1 MRKPRA
7 RAGRLKKL
15 PRAPGGNCAQEGACP
30 RHDRNLVRRRGP
42 HRPEEQDHPPL
53 GQARHPS
60 KRTAGPTDRFHLHLR
75 CSLPEGGQGCSPDH
89 AGLQH
94 RGDELAPR
102 RDRRNRCARCPR
114 HPPGR
119 SSRLALVHAPPR
131 AGQHHHHSAA
141 AEVPRAQPGRERL
154 AVHARQL
161 ALQPHLQILR
171 RSRRPLLCGME
182 QARRSALAH
191 HVHRTAPMGPRVL
204 INGIWYKLAPSFP
217 FPSEALVQRAP
228 AESTT
233 GSSDAA
239 AAATIYAVA
248 FVTGA
253 IVMSFEMLG
262 SRYLNPYFG
271 SGIYTWAALIS
282 TVLIA
287 LMAGYFLGG
296 MLADRTASPAVL
308 ALTVIIGSLYL
319 LALPSFAQAILEF
332 VLAGV
337 DDIRA
342 GSLISSLAL
351 MFFPVTFLGMYSPF
365 AIRLLLRSAQRSGRV
380 SGAVYG
386 ISTAGAIVGTLG
398 TTFLLIPTIGARAI
412 TLTLGALGLAA
423 GLALMALA
431 RLDRRAGAALVVIA
445 LAALAVPAGRADNLI
460 DEGVRV
466 AMLERA
472 DGQLAHI
479 ETPYNDV
486 FITKRQHQL
495 VMSFQLKGW
504 DYTESVS
511 NLLDPDDLPLRYAQ
525 VMTVA
530 TIYPEAPRK
539 ILMLGL
545 GGGSISTYLGRFMP
559 EAAITTVEIDPDVI
573 TAAKTYFG
581 LRETERMRYHA
592 GDGRVFLNRNSE
604 LYDLILLDAYRGGY
618 VPFHLLT
625 REFYTL
631 VKQRLTPGGAAAF
644 NVHDGSKLYASTV
657 KTLGEVFAAL
667 DLYPTSVGEVIAV
680 ARTSPLD
687 PQTLERRA
695 AALQQRHGFRFPLPQ
710 ILQRRMDKP
719 QSQAANG
726 DVITDDFAPADVYD
740 VMGKDPR
747 RRR

>member
-1 MRKPRA
+1 MKGAARQPRA
-7 RAGRLKKL
+7 YGTNPAIT
-15 PRAPGGNCAQEGACP
+15 P
-30 RHDRNLVRRRGP
+30 
-42 HRPEEQDHPPL
+42 
-53 GQARHPS
+53 
-60 KRTAGPTDRFHLHLR
+60 
-75 CSLPEGGQGCSPDH
+75 
-89 AGLQH
+89 
-94 RGDELAPR
+94 
-102 RDRRNRCARCPR
+102 
-114 HPPGR
+114 
-119 SSRLALVHAPPR
+119 
-131 AGQHHHHSAA
+131 
-141 AEVPRAQPGRERL
+141 
-154 AVHARQL
+154 
-161 ALQPHLQILR
+161 
-171 RSRRPLLCGME
+171 
-182 QARRSALAH
+182 
-191 HVHRTAPMGPRVL
+191 
-204 INGIWYKLAPSFP
+204 KLAPSFP
-217 FPSEALVQRAP
+217 FPSEARVQRP
-228 AESTT
+228 HAESTA
-233 GSSDAA
+233 GSSQAA

-296 MLADRTASPAVL
+296 TLADRTASPAVL

-319 LALPSFAQAILEF
+319 LALPSFAQAVLEF

-398 TTFLLIPTIGARAI
+398 TTFFLIPTIGARAI

-423 GLALMALA
+423 GSVLLALA

-445 LAALAVPAGRADNLI
+445 LAAPTVPAGRADNLI

-466 AMLERA
+466 AMLERG
-472 DGQLAHI
+472 DGRLAHI

-525 VMTVA
+525 VMTIAAV
-530 TIYPEAPRK
+530 YPEAPRK

-559 EAAITTVEIDPDVI
+559 EAAITTVEIDPGVI

-631 VKQRLTPGGAAAF
+631 VKHRLTPGGAAAF

-667 DLYPTSVGEVIAV
+667 DLYPTGVGEVIAV
-680 ARTSPLD
+680 ATTAPRD

-710 ILQRRMDKP
+710 MLQRRVDKP

-740 VMGKDPR
+740 VMAKDPR
-747 RRR
+747 RRK

>member
-1 MRKPRA
+1 MTP
-7 RAGRLKKL
+7 KL
-15 PRAPGGNCAQEGACP
+15 VP
-30 RHDRNLVRRRGP
+30 
-42 HRPEEQDHPPL
+42 
-53 GQARHPS
+53 
-60 KRTAGPTDRFHLHLR
+60 
-75 CSLPEGGQGCSPDH
+75 SLPF
-89 AGLQH
+89 
-94 RGDELAPR
+94 
-102 RDRRNRCARCPR
+102 
-114 HPPGR
+114 PP
-119 SSRLALVHAPPR
+119 
-131 AGQHHHHSAA
+131 
-141 AEVPRAQPGRERL
+141 
-154 AVHARQL
+154 
-161 ALQPHLQILR
+161 
-171 RSRRPLLCGME
+171 
-182 QARRSALAH
+182 
-191 HVHRTAPMGPRVL
+191 
-204 INGIWYKLAPSFP
+204 
-217 FPSEALVQRAP
+217 EALVQRP
-228 AESTT
+228 HAESTA
-233 GSSDAA
+233 GSSHAA
-239 AAATIYAVA
+239 AAVMIYAAA

-287 LMAGYFLGG
+287 LTAGYFLGG
-296 MLADRTASPAVL
+296 TLADRTASLAVL
-308 ALTVIIGSLYL
+308 ALTVIVGSLYL

-342 GSLISSLAL
+342 GSLIAALAL

-398 TTFLLIPTIGARAI
+398 TTFFLIPTIGSRAI

-423 GLALMALA
+423 GLALLALA
-431 RLDRRAGAALVVIA
+431 RLHRPASSVLVVV
-445 LAALAVPAGRADNLI
+445 ALAVSTAPAGRADNLI
-460 DEGVRV
+460 DEAVR
-466 AMLERA
+466 ASMLERA
-472 DGQLAHI
+472 DGRLAHI
-479 ETPYNDV
+479 ETAYNDV
-486 FITKRQHQL
+486 FITKRRHQL

-525 VMTVA
+525 VMTIA
-530 TIYPEAPRK
+530 TIYPETARK

-559 EAAITTVEIDPDVI
+559 EPAITTVEIDPGVI

-581 LRETERMRYHA
+581 LRETERMRYRA
-592 GDGRVFLNRNSE
+592 GDGRVFLSRNDE

-657 KTLGEVFAAL
+657 KTLGEVFASL
-667 DLYPTSVGEVIAV
+667 DLYPSGVGEVIAV
-680 ARTSPLD
+680 ASASPLD
-687 PQTLERRA
+687 PRTLERRA
-695 AALQQRHGFRFPLPQ
+695 ATLQERHGFRFPLPQ
-710 ILQRRMDKP
+710 ILRRRLEQP
-719 QSQAANG
+719 RLQAVNG

-740 VMGKDPR
+740 VIGKDAR
-747 RRR
+747 RRK

>member
-1 MRKPRA
+1 MTP
-7 RAGRLKKL
+7 KL
-15 PRAPGGNCAQEGACP
+15 VP
-30 RHDRNLVRRRGP
+30 
-42 HRPEEQDHPPL
+42 
-53 GQARHPS
+53 
-60 KRTAGPTDRFHLHLR
+60 
-75 CSLPEGGQGCSPDH
+75 SLPF
-89 AGLQH
+89 
-94 RGDELAPR
+94 
-102 RDRRNRCARCPR
+102 
-114 HPPGR
+114 PP
-119 SSRLALVHAPPR
+119 
-131 AGQHHHHSAA
+131 
-141 AEVPRAQPGRERL
+141 
-154 AVHARQL
+154 
-161 ALQPHLQILR
+161 
-171 RSRRPLLCGME
+171 
-182 QARRSALAH
+182 
-191 HVHRTAPMGPRVL
+191 
-204 INGIWYKLAPSFP
+204 
-217 FPSEALVQRAP
+217 EALVQRP
-228 AESTT
+228 HAESTA
-233 GSSDAA
+233 GSSHAA
-239 AAATIYAVA
+239 AAVMIYAAA

-287 LMAGYFLGG
+287 LTAGYFLGG
-296 MLADRTASPAVL
+296 TLADRTASLAVL
-308 ALTVIIGSLYL
+308 ALTVIVGSLYL

-342 GSLISSLAL
+342 GSLIAALAL

-398 TTFLLIPTIGARAI
+398 TTFFLIPTIGSRAI

-423 GLALMALA
+423 GLALLALA
-431 RLDRRAGAALVVIA
+431 RLHRPAGSVLVVV
-445 LAALAVPAGRADNLI
+445 ALAVSTAPAGRADNLI
-460 DEGVRV
+460 DEAVR
-466 AMLERA
+466 ASMLERA
-472 DGQLAHI
+472 DGRLAHI
-479 ETPYNDV
+479 ETAYNDV
-486 FITKRQHQL
+486 FITKRRHQL

-525 VMTVA
+525 VMTIA
-530 TIYPEAPRK
+530 AIYPETARK

-559 EAAITTVEIDPDVI
+559 EAAITTVEIDPGVI

-581 LRETERMRYHA
+581 LRETERMRYRA
-592 GDGRVFLNRNSE
+592 GDGRVFLSRNDE

-667 DLYPTSVGEVIAV
+667 DLYPSGVGEVIAV
-680 ARTSPLD
+680 ASASPLD
-687 PQTLERRA
+687 PRTLERRA
-695 AALQQRHGFRFPLPQ
+695 ATLQERHGFRFPLPQ
-710 ILQRRMDKP
+710 ILRRRLEQP
-719 QSQAANG
+719 RLQAANG

-740 VMGKDPR
+740 VIGKDAR
-747 RRR
+747 RRK

>member
-1 MRKPRA
+1 MKGRQGRRAYGTSPRMTP
-7 RAGRLKKL
+7 KL
-15 PRAPGGNCAQEGACP
+15 VQ
-30 RHDRNLVRRRGP
+30 
-42 HRPEEQDHPPL
+42 
-53 GQARHPS
+53 
-60 KRTAGPTDRFHLHLR
+60 
-75 CSLPEGGQGCSPDH
+75 SLPF
-89 AGLQH
+89 
-94 RGDELAPR
+94 
-102 RDRRNRCARCPR
+102 
-114 HPPGR
+114 PP
-119 SSRLALVHAPPR
+119 
-131 AGQHHHHSAA
+131 
-141 AEVPRAQPGRERL
+141 
-154 AVHARQL
+154 
-161 ALQPHLQILR
+161 
-171 RSRRPLLCGME
+171 
-182 QARRSALAH
+182 
-191 HVHRTAPMGPRVL
+191 
-204 INGIWYKLAPSFP
+204 
-217 FPSEALVQRAP
+217 EALVQRP
-228 AESTT
+228 HAESTA
-233 GSSDAA
+233 GSSH
-239 AAATIYAVA
+239 AAATVMIYTAA
-248 FVTGA
+248 FITGA

-287 LMAGYFLGG
+287 LTAGYFLGG
-296 MLADRTASPAVL
+296 TLADRTASLAVL
-308 ALTVIIGSLYL
+308 ALTVIVGSLYL

-342 GSLISSLAL
+342 GSLIAALAL

-398 TTFLLIPTIGARAI
+398 TTFFLIPTIGSRAI

-423 GLALMALA
+423 GLALLALA
-431 RLDRRAGAALVVIA
+431 HLHRRVGAALVVIA
-445 LAALAVPAGRADNLI
+445 LAAPTVPAGRADNLI

-472 DGQLAHI
+472 DGRLAHI

-525 VMTVA
+525 VMTIA

-581 LRETERMRYHA
+581 LRETERMRYRA
-592 GDGRVFLNRNSE
+592 GDGRVFLSRNDE

-667 DLYPTSVGEVIAV
+667 DLYPSGVGEVIAV
-680 ARTSPLD
+680 ASASPLD
-687 PQTLERRA
+687 PRALERRA
-695 AALQQRHGFRFPLPQ
+695 ATLQERHGFRFPLPQ
-710 ILQRRMDKP
+710 ILRRRLEQP
-719 QSQAANG
+719 RLQAANG

-740 VMGKDPR
+740 VIGKDAR
-747 RRR
+747 RRK

>member
-1 MRKPRA
+1 MKGRQGRRAYGTSPRMTP
-7 RAGRLKKL
+7 KL
-15 PRAPGGNCAQEGACP
+15 VQ
-30 RHDRNLVRRRGP
+30 
-42 HRPEEQDHPPL
+42 
-53 GQARHPS
+53 
-60 KRTAGPTDRFHLHLR
+60 
-75 CSLPEGGQGCSPDH
+75 SLPFSP
-89 AGLQH
+89 
-94 RGDELAPR
+94 
-102 RDRRNRCARCPR
+102 
-114 HPPGR
+114 
-119 SSRLALVHAPPR
+119 
-131 AGQHHHHSAA
+131 
-141 AEVPRAQPGRERL
+141 
-154 AVHARQL
+154 
-161 ALQPHLQILR
+161 
-171 RSRRPLLCGME
+171 
-182 QARRSALAH
+182 
-191 HVHRTAPMGPRVL
+191 
-204 INGIWYKLAPSFP
+204 
-217 FPSEALVQRAP
+217 EALVQRP
-228 AESTT
+228 HAESTA
-233 GSSDAA
+233 GSSH
-239 AAATIYAVA
+239 AAATVVIYAAA
-248 FVTGA
+248 FITGA

-287 LMAGYFLGG
+287 LTAGYFLGG
-296 MLADRTASPAVL
+296 TLADRTASLAVL
-308 ALTVIIGSLYL
+308 ALTVIVGSLYL

-342 GSLISSLAL
+342 GSLIAALAL

-398 TTFLLIPTIGARAI
+398 TTFFLIPTIGSRAI

-423 GLALMALA
+423 GLALLALA
-431 RLDRRAGAALVVIA
+431 RLHRPGGSVLVVV
-445 LAALAVPAGRADNLI
+445 ALAVSTAPAGRADNLI
-460 DEGVRV
+460 DEAVR
-466 AMLERA
+466 ASMLERA
-472 DGQLAHI
+472 DGRLAHI
-479 ETPYNDV
+479 ETAYNDV
-486 FITKRQHQL
+486 FITKRRHQL

-525 VMTVA
+525 VMTIA
-530 TIYPEAPRK
+530 AIYPETARK

-559 EAAITTVEIDPDVI
+559 EAAITTVEIDPGVI

-581 LRETERMRYHA
+581 LRETERMRYRA
-592 GDGRVFLNRNSE
+592 GDGRVFLSRNDE

-644 NVHDGSKLYASTV
+644 NIHDGSKLYASTV

-667 DLYPTSVGEVIAV
+667 DLYPSGVGEVIAV
-680 ARTSPLD
+680 ATASPLD
-687 PQTLERRA
+687 PRTLERRA
-695 AALQQRHGFRFPLPQ
+695 ATLQERHGFRFPLPQ
-710 ILQRRMDKP
+710 ILRRRLEQP
-719 QSQAANG
+719 RLQAVNG

-740 VMGKDPR
+740 VIGKDAR
-747 RRR
+747 RRK